1 MKRKTQLEDKKNAT
15 PTEPPAKKQLPN
27 AYQTTNTKDNL
38 YQEFKD
44 QTTQVHQKNDWMQ
57 HGDPEEIKL
66 ANQKLLREW
75 QAQQDKA
82 RKTMYMDQEGG
93 TIPISDPFQY
103 LAKIPKNIVGRPL
116 KYAYPMLPG
125 LNFERDWEIRKI
137 KERRSM
143 RDWSEDKAEEV
154 KDETVK
160 DQEPLNRIQFDIG
173 PALSKLTQTLT
184 DDKPPQKDPLKDPTE
199 RPFATE
205 STPHQF
211 RALWFIAGVSIVL
224 AFAKGATD

>member
-1 MKRKTQLEDKKNAT
+1 
-15 PTEPPAKKQLPN
+15 
-27 AYQTTNTKDNL
+27 
-38 YQEFKD
+38 
-44 QTTQVHQKNDWMQ
+44 MQ

-66 ANQKLLREW
+66 ANQKLLGEW

-93 TIPISDPFQY
+93 AIPISDPFQY
-103 LAKIPKNIVGRPL
+103 LANIPKNIVGRPL
-116 KYAYPMLPG
+116 KHVYPMLPG
-125 LNFERDWEIRKI
+125 LNFERDWEIRDI

-143 RDWSEDKAEEV
+143 RDWSEGKAEEV

-160 DQEPLNRIQFDIG
+160 DQDPLNRIQFDIG
-173 PALSKLTQTLT
+173 PALSKLTQSFT
-184 DDKPPQKDPLKDPTE
+184 DDKPSQKDPTK
-199 RPFATE
+199 RPFATQ
-205 STPHQF
+205 STPHEF